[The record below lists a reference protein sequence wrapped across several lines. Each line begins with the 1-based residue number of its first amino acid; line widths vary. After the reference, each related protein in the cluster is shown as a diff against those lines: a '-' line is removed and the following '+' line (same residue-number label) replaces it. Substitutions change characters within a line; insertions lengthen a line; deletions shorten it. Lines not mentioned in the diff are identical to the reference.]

1 MDIDSFADYYATEIY
16 IANSDWNP
24 EKNYLV
30 WRARTTD
37 ATNPYADGKWRY
49 LLFDTE
55 YSMGLY
61 NESNNQATENSYQ
74 RTLQQDKLFAA
85 VIKNSGFRQKFI
97 AALEQIGSK
106 NFNAD
111 TCLKNLDSVTKVY
124 QPLMQD
130 YYKRF
135 FGSETQQERQFD
147 NNVSAIRNFVQQRYS
162 SIMNYV
168 KR

>member
-1 MDIDSFADYYATEIY
+1 M
-16 IANSDWNP
+16 
-24 EKNYLV
+24 
-30 WRARTTD
+30 
-37 ATNPYADGKWRY
+37 
-49 LLFDTE
+49 
-55 YSMGLY
+55 
-61 NESNNQATENSYQ
+61 
-74 RTLQQDKLFAA
+74 FAA